1 MSDRASIAACRR
13 PRPGALGRAIAQAL
27 VWALVCA
34 GAPILAEDI
43 EESTAPS
50 QAPDPMD
57 DPALPWLDEVRAQR
71 RAVEERRKAA
81 REAIDARRRLSDP
94 WGAAQKD
101 AREDDLR
108 RRRQAHL
115 ERMEQEREMIR
126 GQAPAQPPAP
136 WPAIPDP
143 PPPPGPA
150 AGDNPLGPAYPT
162 PPPAP
167 FAPPGWDN
175 YWYYRG
181 Y

>member
-1 MSDRASIAACRR
+1 MSDRASIAAYLRR
-13 PRPGALGRAIAQAL
+13 SLGARGRAIATAL
-27 VWALVCA
+27 AWAWLCA

-43 EESTAPS
+43 EGSTAPS
-50 QAPDPMD
+50 QAPAPVA

-71 RAVEERRKAA
+71 KAVEERRKAA

-94 WGAAQKD
+94 WGAAQKE

-115 ERMEQEREMIR
+115 ERMEQEREMFR
-126 GQAPAQPPAP
+126 GQAPDQPPAP
-136 WPAIPDP
+136 WPAIPD
-143 PPPPGPA
+143 
-150 AGDNPLGPAYPT
+150 